1 MESQPHESGDRQDA
15 KKEENK
21 MGRYLLLWE
30 LDPSRV
36 PVDPQER
43 GSAWAVM
50 TAMVKQDL
58 KKGILKDWGSFVGQ
72 EEGYAVI
79 EGTEVEVASSI
90 QKYVPYVYFQTH
102 PVATVNQIDEV
113 IKALSAKKSDR
124 RRRK

>member
-1 MESQPHESGDRQDA
+1 
-15 KKEENK
+15 

-30 LDPSRV
+30 LVPSRV
-36 PVDPQER
+36 PVNPQER
-43 GSAWAVM
+43 GDAWSVM

-113 IKALSAKKSDR
+113 IKTLSGKKSGGR
-124 RRRK
+124 LRK